1 MKKAWGI
8 YGVAL
13 ALTAAVVA
21 CQQTEEAFQDRKTRE
36 NRAEIQQYVARQGIR
51 VDSTK
56 GGLFY
61 FVQNKNATAQKPQI
75 GDEISIRY
83 VARRLDGVVIDSTS
97 ATNPYTYIRVPGI
110 DNKLYFFQS
119 VPAFEE
125 LLATGLEKVREGDR
139 VSLIVPWSLRS
150 TSIGVSLLAPL
161 YIPLRYDLEIL
172 KVRTEYEQI
181 QDMIVRRKIPKMEI
195 NGDSLR
201 FVRTLTQPDSAQV
214 KIGDEVKVRYTGRF
228 VSNDGI
234 FDSNTT
240 TGIAL
245 TVLDPTTPNRGGGAV
260 KGFNDGVARLK
271 YGEKAIVIFP
281 SSLGYGT
288 QNQSA
293 TQSRVG
299 IPSYSPLYFELELV
313 RK

>member
-13 ALTAAVVA
+13 ALTGAVVG

-36 NRAEIQQYVARQGIR
+36 NRAEIQQYVIRQGIR
-51 VDSTK
+51 VDSTRS
-56 GGLFY
+56 GLFY
-61 FVQNKNATAQKPQI
+61 FVQNRNATAQKPQI

-83 VARRLDGVVIDSTS
+83 VARRLDGVIIDSTS
-97 ATNPYTYIRVPGI
+97 AANPYVYIRVPGV

-125 LLATGLEKVREGDR
+125 LLTTGLEKVREGDR

-150 TSIGVSLLAPL
+150 SSIGVSLLAPL

-195 NGDSLR
+195 NADSLR

-214 KIGDEVKVRYTGRF
+214 KVGEEVKVRFTGRL
-228 VSNDGI
+228 VSNDVV
-234 FDSNTT
+234 FESNTT
-240 TGIAL
+240 TGLAV
-245 TVLDPTTPNRGGGAV
+245 TVLDPTTPNRGGGVV

-271 YGEKAIVIFP
+271 YGEKSIIIFP
-281 SSLGYGT
+281 SPLGHGS
-288 QNQSA
+288 QNLVA
-293 TQSRVG
+293 TQSRG
-299 IPSYSPLYFELELV
+299 AIPAYSPLYYELELV

>member
-13 ALTAAVVA
+13 ALTGAVVA

-61 FVQNKNATAQKPQI
+61 FVQNRNATAQKPQI

-83 VARRLDGVVIDSTS
+83 VARRLDGVIIDSTS
-97 ATNPYTYIRVPGI
+97 ATNPYVYIRVPGV

-125 LLATGLEKVREGDR
+125 LLTTGLEKVREGDR

-161 YIPLRYDLEIL
+161 YIPLRYDLEVL

-181 QDMIVRRKIPKMEI
+181 QDMIARRKIPKMEI

-201 FVRTLTQPDSAQV
+201 FVRTLTQRDSAQV
-214 KIGDEVKVRYTGRF
+214 KVGEEVKVRYTGRF
-228 VSNDGI
+228 VSNDAI

-240 TGIAL
+240 TGLAM

-288 QNQSA
+288 QGQPAS
-293 TQSRVG
+293 QSRGG